1 MGPVL
6 IVAEPGETNGLRGP
20 AVVCCAYCG
29 RMKTEG
35 GQWRL
40 VSVSLAR
47 ILEGAPIGTVSH
59 GYCADC
65 VARHASRPTL
75 LTTGVA

>member
-6 IVAEPGETNGLRGP
+6 IVAEPGVAKGLRGP
-20 AVVCCAYCG
+20 AVTCCAYCG

-40 VSVSLAR
+40 VAVSLAR

-65 VARHASRPTL
+65 IARHASPPIHHN
-75 LTTGVA
+75 TGVA